1 MKRYF
6 KFTIVLVVILS
17 FMNITGNAVIER
29 TNNKIIIEKEDRL
42 QNIKEKGVLT
52 VVSTNRE
59 PFSYKDSNTGQ
70 FSGSDSEI
78 IQEVANRLGIKKI
91 NVKYLPFAT
100 MMEEFTRE
108 PEYDVV
114 VDGVHITDERKQI
127 VDFTNPIYN
136 VGEVLVYRKDSG
148 VNSKED
154 IKKFTIGILGG
165 SVFIPIAEEWKN
177 EGVIKDYI
185 LFYNS
190 NDLQKALENRA
201 IDAIL
206 TNSISGKNIVLKNP
220 KSNFKLLVLEKDKY
234 KAGYVLKK
242 GDTTLL
248 SAINEKLQE
257 MRNDGT
263 LYEIMARHGLT
274 EDYVK

>member
-6 KFTIVLVVILS
+6 KFIIVLIVMLS
-17 FMNITGNAVIER
+17 INSIGNTTMESF
-29 TNNKIIIEKEDRL
+29 NNKILIEKEDRL

-52 VVSTNRE
+52 VVSDNRE
-59 PFSYKDSNTGQ
+59 PFSYKDPDTNE
-70 FSGSDSEI
+70 FSGTDAEI

-91 NVKYLPFAT
+91 NVKYLPFST
-100 MMEEFTRE
+100 VIEEFIRN
-108 PEYDVV
+108 PEYDIV
-114 VDGVHITDERKQI
+114 VDAVHITNERKKI

-136 VGEVLVYRKDSG
+136 VGEVLVFKMDSG
-148 VNSKED
+148 VNSIED
-154 IKKFTIGILGG
+154 IKKFSIGVLGG
-165 SVFIPIAEEWKN
+165 SVFMPIAEKWKN
-177 EGVIKDYI
+177 EGVIKDYM

-206 TNSISGKNIVLKNP
+206 TNSITGKNMVIKNS
-220 KSNFKLLVLEKDKY
+220 KSNFKLLTLEKDKY

-248 SAINEKLQE
+248 NAINEKLQE

-263 LYEIMARHGLT
+263 LYEIMVRHGLVD
-274 EDYVK
+274 DYVK